1 MTRFTIVF
9 VLICIISACRS
20 HENLLTDAKTY
31 SNFRGFI
38 PIDPI
43 EYHDEILLSKDGDLY
58 TKDIKLMN
66 SDEIFQFL
74 NNETVLV
81 SIGQVNAEGGISY
94 LPVTVST
101 KNSSY
106 KVTMDYMKF
115 ATLAEVRSD
124 GSFIGFRRVGVGLRL
139 ITLLTAN
146 ESGINIG
153 DLSSIG
159 LAAKQGTI
167 KGTMM
172 IEVVGIKSQEVTTLL
187 PLPSEINQTTIQN
200 AMQALATI
208 KSKIYDEDTELFP
221 QVMAIKP
228 DSTSRKRKPIAQI
241 PDSRPTNPETGPERF
256 PNSGTDSLL
265 TTTPPITSDPAPE
278 DIRNDYENDILLQ
291 IGGSKSTVSKYQK
304 AKNLERT
311 AFEYLFDR
319 RIDQVIETLNEA
331 ERAYPGFHSVYDINR
346 LLKAEREVLKD
357 PDSPKWK
364 EVYARILKDYPWKL
378 SDEIIERLENEVDS

>member
-1 MTRFTIVF
+1 MKQHALLLLAVLFLVGCKAHQNVF
-9 VLICIISACRS
+9 ESGS
-20 HENLLTDAKTY
+20 TY
-31 SNFRGFI
+31 SSFRGFI
-38 PIDPI
+38 PVDPI
-43 EYHDEILLSKDGDLY
+43 EYNDEIILAQDGELYSKE
-58 TKDIKLMN
+58 IKVMS

-115 ATLAEVRSD
+115 ATLAEVRDD

-139 ITLLTAN
+139 ITLLTAS

-159 LAAKQGTI
+159 MAAKLGTV

-172 IEVVGIKSQEVTTLL
+172 IEVVGIKSKEVTTLL

-208 KSKIYDEDTELFP
+208 KSKIYDEETMLFP

-228 DSTSRKRKPIAQI
+228 DSTSQKRQPIVSIPESPNGPQRPPLDSEINTGDGPIISGGQTITLPPEEIPAQ
-241 PDSRPTNPETGPERF
+241 SYN
-256 PNSGTDSLL
+256 
-265 TTTPPITSDPAPE
+265 
-278 DIRNDYENDILLQ
+278 NDILLQ
-291 IGGSKSTVSKYQK
+291 IGNSKSAVSNFQK
-304 AKNLERT
+304 AKNLEAT
-311 AFEYLFDR
+311 AFDYLFERD
-319 RIDQVIETLNEA
+319 IDQVIATLNAA
-331 ERAYPGFHSVYDINR
+331 EKAYPGFHSVFDINQM
-346 LLKAEREVLKD
+346 LKAERDTLQD
-357 PDSPKWK
+357 PMS
-364 EVYARILKDYPWKL
+364 ARWDDVFSKILTDYPWKL
-378 SDEIIERLENEVDS
+378 SDQIISRLKNEINE

>member
-1 MTRFTIVF
+1 MTRFLCSFALVF
-9 VLICIISACRS
+9 FLFACQSHQNVLK
-20 HENLLTDAKTY
+20 DASTY

-43 EYHDEILLSKDGDLY
+43 EYHDEILLSRDGDLY
-58 TKDIKLMN
+58 TKDIKLMS

-115 ATLAEVRSD
+115 ATLAEVRPD

-159 LAAKQGTI
+159 LAAKQGSI

-172 IEVVGIKSQEVTTLL
+172 IEVVGIKSREVTTLL

-208 KSKIYDEDTELFP
+208 KSKIYDEDTELYP

-228 DSTSRKRKPIAQI
+228 DSTSRRRQPLAELPENPNTQ
-241 PDSRPTNPETGPERF
+241 PGRLPNTGDGSLTGSPNPETLPQ
-256 PNSGTDSLL
+256 PTV
-265 TTTPPITSDPAPE
+265 DPSSTY
-278 DIRNDYENDILLQ
+278 DNDILLQ
-291 IGGSKSTVSKYQK
+291 IGGSKGTASKYQT

-311 AFEYLFDR
+311 AFEFLFDR
-319 RIDQVIETLNEA
+319 KIDRVIETLEAA

-346 LLKAEREVLKD
+346 MLKAERESLQD

-364 EVYARILKDYPWKL
+364 EVYSRILKEYPWRL
-378 SDEIIERLENEVDS
+378 SDEIIERLQEEVDG